1 MWELDGE
8 SYRRLWSSYELI
20 EVIQVGVKRLIG
32 MSRAT
37 P

>member
-8 SYRRLWSSYELI
+8 SYRRLLPSFELI
-20 EVIQVGVKRLIG
+20 DVIQVGVKRLIG